1 MVSIFDTL
9 AAPKE
14 DGQAAADV
22 TSDVALQP
30 ELTHRA
36 DAELGVSTAP
46 GAPGTFIPRDVK
58 DAFQE
63 LLKFGFL
70 EATRKPNLYHIAATG
85 AAQIN
90 AILEPLDLALRIDDV
105 RGLAFL
111 VVAASFVTDAQDD
124 EWSHPLIRRQRLT
137 LEQSLLVALLR
148 QHYLVHEQEQGIG
161 AQEAPVLVEEVA
173 SQLQLYLGNLGSDT
187 RELQRARNLLEK
199 LKPHGIVSEV
209 DQHDQFL
216 IRPIIVHLANPENL
230 QGLLQALKQA
240 SADARSDGDAES
252 PPGEGAAA

>member
-1 MVSIFDTL
+1 MSIFDTL
-9 AAPKE
+9 TAPKE
-14 DGQAAADV
+14 HGQAAADV
-22 TSDVALQP
+22 ASDAALQP
-30 ELTHRA
+30 DVTHGS
-36 DAELGVSTAP
+36 DAESGVGAAPEAP
-46 GAPGTFIPRDVK
+46 GMFIPRDVK

-70 EATRKPNLYHIAATG
+70 ETARKPNLYQIAATG
-85 AAQIN
+85 PAQIN

-105 RGLAFL
+105 RGLAFV
-111 VVAASFVTDAQDD
+111 VVAASFVTDTQDD

-173 SQLQLYLGNLGSDT
+173 SQLQLYLGNLGSDI

-240 SADARSDGDAES
+240 STDAQSDVEVES
-252 PPGEGAAA
+252 PSGEGAAA